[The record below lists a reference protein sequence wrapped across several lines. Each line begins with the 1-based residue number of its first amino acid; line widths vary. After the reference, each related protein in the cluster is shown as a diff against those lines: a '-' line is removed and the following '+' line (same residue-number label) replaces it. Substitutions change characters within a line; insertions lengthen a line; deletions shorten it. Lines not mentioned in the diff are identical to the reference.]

1 MLARNIHTENLYA
14 IKIISKDDAVKVSLS
29 TFRKVLNNEVQ
40 ILQKMNHQN
49 IIQLVEYNLEGEY
62 VYLAD
67 GNKILVFYIVLEF
80 AEGGDLFEYLCL

>member
-1 MLARNIHTENLYA
+1 MLARNINTENLYA

-49 IIQLVEYNLEGEY
+49 II
-62 VYLAD
+62 
-67 GNKILVFYIVLEF
+67 
-80 AEGGDLFEYLCL
+80 